1 MNLLSTAFGTICLF
15 ILGLT
20 IISASDDNGKK
31 RKPPETVEEVDFKK
45 YAGLWYEIAR
55 MPNRFQKK
63 CAGETTAE
71 YRLREDGKITVINQC
86 LKLDGK
92 IDRIEG
98 IAKVVN
104 PPSNSKLKV
113 SFFNFLGLSLF
124 WGDYWIIGLDS
135 DYHWAIVG
143 SPNRKYGWIL
153 ARNPELNDEQMNKIY
168 RILEKQGYTP
178 DAFQATRQS
187 HTGKAT
193 PESGL

>member
-1 MNLLSTAFGTICLF
+1 MNLLSIAFGTICLF
-15 ILGLT
+15 ILGLA
-20 IISASDDNGKK
+20 IISASDENGKK
-31 RKPPETVEEVDFKK
+31 RKPPETVEEVDLKK

-55 MPNRFQKK
+55 MPNRFQKN
-63 CAGETTAE
+63 CAGETTAD
-71 YRLREDGKITVINQC
+71 YMLREDGKITVINQC
-86 LKLDGK
+86 RKFDGK

-113 SFFNFLGLSLF
+113 SFFKFLGLSLF
-124 WGDYWIIGLDS
+124 WGDYWILGLDM

-153 ARNPELNDEQMNKIY
+153 ARNPELNDGQMSTIFQ
-168 RILEKQGYTP
+168 ILEKQGYTP
-178 DAFQATRQS
+178 DTFQLTPQS

-193 PESGL
+193 PESGH